1 MWLLGLPC
9 KTPIQSPP
17 LRPQGHIILICLWAW
32 FLTLDYVGGCWDVGW
47 LCTPC
52 KPPRKCSSEQMFIK
66 KTKQTKTANVN
77 CNWLR
82 RGAGELTTYAHSQNK
97 WSGTQQR
104 EMETLS
110 HPSLTCT
117 GGDAELLAG
126 ADPSHFPHW
135 HEPNTADHESW
146 FKCCRELQQ
155 SHLHCFIGLYTEQQ
169 AGIFYSVSPYWMHWL
184 SSTPLLLQ
192 QFQVRSS
199 WSDPQHPFYDLQSTK
214 GFQSHKVRL

>member
-104 EMETLS
+104 ELETLTS
-110 HPSLTCT
+110 QSDMYWGWCWAAGWGRSFTLPSLAWTHYCWPWK
-117 GGDAELLAG
+117 L
-126 ADPSHFPHW
+126 
-135 HEPNTADHESW
+135 
-146 FKCCRELQQ
+146 
-155 SHLHCFIGLYTEQQ
+155 I
-169 AGIFYSVSPYWMHWL
+169 
-184 SSTPLLLQ
+184 
-192 QFQVRSS
+192 
-199 WSDPQHPFYDLQSTK
+199 
-214 GFQSHKVRL
+214 